1 MNLHPRQHS
10 RSAITLALL
19 LLLLPGSGCQRTTP
33 ASRTKP
39 ASDTGDSTHGAHDH
53 DHDHDHDHAHDH
65 GHGHGHGHHDDPADS
80 LPTAVARVRVLLES
94 VETHFA
100 QGTPEQAD
108 DALHELGTLTERLPG
123 LAAETDLPET
133 EWAKVRESASR
144 LYEQLDR
151 IHAEFHTD
159 GKIDLDYATVKSAI
173 DAELSTLAAVVAQL
187 PAADTNETDGDVDEN
202 EESPSDRR

>member
-39 ASDTGDSTHGAHDH
+39 ASDTGDSTRAAHGHA
-53 DHDHDHDHAHDH
+53 HDHAHDH
-65 GHGHGHGHHDDPADS
+65 DHGHAHTQHDALADS

-100 QGTPEQAD
+100 QGMPEQAD
-108 DALHELGTLTERLPG
+108 EALHELGTLTERLPG

-133 EWAKVRESASR
+133 EWAKVRESTSR
-144 LYEQLDR
+144 LLEQLDR

-159 GKIDLDYATVKSAI
+159 GRIDLDYATVKPAI

-187 PAADTNETDGDVDEN
+187 PAADTNETDGDADEN

>member
-1 MNLHPRQHS
+1 MNLYPWQHS

-39 ASDTGDSTHGAHDH
+39 ASDTGDSTQAAHDH
-53 DHDHDHDHAHDH
+53 THDHTHAH
-65 GHGHGHGHHDDPADS
+65 HDAPAHS

-94 VETHFA
+94 VESHFA
-100 QGTPEQAD
+100 QGIPEQAD
-108 DALHELGTLTERLPG
+108 EALHELGTLTERLPG

-133 EWAKVRESASR
+133 EWTKVRESTSR
-144 LYEQLDR
+144 LLEQLDG

-159 GKIDLDYATVKSAI
+159 GGIDLDYVTVKPAI

-187 PAADTNETDGDVDEN
+187 PAADTNEADGDADE
-202 EESPSDRR
+202 EEASSADRR